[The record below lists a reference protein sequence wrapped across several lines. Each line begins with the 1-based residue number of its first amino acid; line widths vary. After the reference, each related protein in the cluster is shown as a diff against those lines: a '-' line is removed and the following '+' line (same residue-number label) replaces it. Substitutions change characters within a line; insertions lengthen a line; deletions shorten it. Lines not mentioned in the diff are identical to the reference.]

1 MTCKVV
7 YSEQMIAHNIHVHT
21 NYELLYVVEGEV
33 TMLIGQRE
41 FHLGSGSMIFL
52 NQFEE
57 HATQLSGDVY
67 RRFYL
72 LIPPASLQD
81 YSENSVLLS
90 VFRLHGAHF
99 PYVLSTGGAK
109 PAFDTYFSML
119 LEAAQSKS
127 PYAEQRVQALLTLI
141 LTHAYDL
148 RPDMF
153 APVHTSMLISIRSI
167 LDELDRRFAQEI
179 SLSELAE
186 RYHVST
192 SCLTRHFREYVGMS
206 PMQYITQSRLTL
218 AKHLLMNT
226 EQPVSQVASAC
237 GFKDA
242 SNFIRR
248 FKVQFGCS
256 PLQFRHSNQ
265 PDAQIHIGTG
275 GATEEREDGEA

>member
-1 MTCKVV
+1 M
-7 YSEQMIAHNIHVHT
+7 
-21 NYELLYVVEGEV
+21 
-33 TMLIGQRE
+33 
-41 FHLGSGSMIFL
+41 
-52 NQFEE
+52 
-57 HATQLSGDVY
+57 
-67 RRFYL
+67 
-72 LIPPASLQD
+72 
-81 YSENSVLLS
+81 
-90 VFRLHGAHF
+90 
-99 PYVLSTGGAK
+99 
-109 PAFDTYFSML
+109 
-119 LEAAQSKS
+119 
-127 PYAEQRVQALLTLI
+127 QALLTLS

-153 APVHTSMLISIRSI
+153 APVRTSMLISIRSI

-218 AKHLLMNT
+218 AKYLLMNT
-226 EQPVSQVASAC
+226 DQPVSQVATAC

-248 FKVQFGCS
+248 FKEQFGCS

-265 PDAQIHIGTG
+265 PDAQVHIGDG
-275 GATEEREDGEA
+275 GATENREDNEA

>member
-1 MTCKVV
+1 MPCKVV
-7 YSEQMIAHNIHVHT
+7 YSDQMIAHNIHVHT
-21 NYELLYVVEGEV
+21 NYELLYVTEGEV
-33 TMLIGQRE
+33 TMMIGQRE

-57 HATQLSGDVY
+57 HVTQLCGEVY
-67 RRFYL
+67 RRYYL
-72 LIPPASLQD
+72 LIPPASLPD
-81 YSENSVLLS
+81 FHENSALLS

-99 PYVLSTGGAK
+99 PYVLSTGDAK

-119 LEAAQSKS
+119 LATAQSKS
-127 PYAEQRVQALLTLI
+127 PYVEQRVQALLTLI
-141 LTHAYDL
+141 LTHAYEL

-153 APVHTSMLISIRSI
+153 APEHTFMLISIRSI

-226 EQPVSQVASAC
+226 EQPVSQVADAC

-248 FKVQFGCS
+248 FRAQFGCS

-265 PDAQIHIGTG
+265 PDAQIRIGDG
-275 GATEEREDGEA
+275 GAAEDRVDNEA

>member
-1 MTCKVV
+1 MPCKVV
-7 YSEQMIAHNIHVHT
+7 YSDQMIAHNIHVHT
-21 NYELLYVVEGEV
+21 NYELLYVTEGEV
-33 TMLIGQRE
+33 TMMIGQRE

-57 HATQLSGDVY
+57 HATQLSGEVY
-67 RRFYL
+67 RRYYL
-72 LIPPASLQD
+72 LIPPASLPD
-81 YSENSVLLS
+81 FHENSALLS

-99 PYVLSTGGAK
+99 PYVLTTGDAK

-119 LEAAQSKS
+119 LETAQSKS
-127 PYAEQRVQALLTLI
+127 PYVEQRVQALLTLI
-141 LTHAYDL
+141 LTHAYEL

-153 APVHTSMLISIRSI
+153 ATEHTSMLISIRSI

-226 EQPVSQVASAC
+226 EQPVSQVADAC

-248 FKVQFGCS
+248 FRAQFGCS

-265 PDAQIHIGTG
+265 PDAQIRIGDGST
-275 GATEEREDGEA
+275 AEERADNEA